1 MNSDFDNIKLMHSII
16 DIHGGYLN
24 IYKDQYYIKSDLL
37 PSLMKQLKSEIP
49 DVMLTYICAVDL
61 LGHKDRFELI
71 YQILS
76 ISLNIRINFKV
87 LLNENDIM
95 QSIGNIFSNSTWYE
109 REIWDMYGI
118 LFAGNR
124 DLRRI
129 LTDYG
134 FVGHPMRKDFPLTG
148 YIEIDYN
155 KTKGNVEYAPLKL
168 KQDFRDFDSI
178 SGWNILHGDEKAN
191 GKNI

>member
-1 MNSDFDNIKLMHSII
+1 MSLNSNNIRLIHDIIEIYAGDFKSSNDL
-16 DIHGGYLN
+16 
-24 IYKDQYYIKSDLL
+24 YYIDAGILHK
-37 PSLMKQLKSEIP
+37 LMKQLKSEIP
-49 DVMLTYICAVDL
+49 DVMLVYICAVDL
-61 LGHKDRFELI
+61 LGSKYRFELI

-76 ISLNIRINFKV
+76 ISLNIRVSFKV
-87 LLNENDIM
+87 QLNENDIM
-95 QSIGNIFSNSTWYE
+95 QSISDIFSNSTWYE

-124 DLRRI
+124 DMRRL

-134 FVGHPMRKDFPLTG
+134 FIGHPMRKDFPLTG

-155 KTKGNVEYAPLKL
+155 ISKSNIEYTPLNL
-168 KQDFRDFDSI
+168 NQNFRDFDSI